1 MACFIVFEGGDGS
14 GKSTQARS
22 LLRRMR
28 RRGVK
33 ALRTHEP
40 GGTPLGQYL
49 RHLLKS
55 GAAMTPM
62 SELMLFEAARA
73 QLVDTVIK
81 PFLDQGGVV
90 IADRFTS
97 STMAYQG
104 YGRGLDRELIERL
117 NREATGGLEPDLT
130 VLLDLQLKR
139 PWPERGRETE
149 IISTVL
155 QWISTA
161 RYVEA
166 TPLWPLRTL
175 KAGWCWTANA
185 RLKTSAGKS
194 GSKCSRFF
202 NLNHSQRQ

>member
-22 LLRRMR
+22 LLRRLR

-33 ALRTHEP
+33 VLRTHEP
-40 GGTPLGQYL
+40 GGTPLGQSL
-49 RHLLKS
+49 RRLLKS
-55 GAAMTPM
+55 GEAMTPM

-73 QLVDTVIK
+73 QLVQNVIR
-81 PFLDQGGVV
+81 PFLEQGGVV

-130 VLLDLQLKR
+130 VFLDL
-139 PWPERGRETE
+139 PVETA
-149 IISTVL
+149 L
-155 QWISTA
+155 A
-161 RYVEA
+161 R
-166 TPLWPLRTL
+166 
-175 KAGWCWTANA
+175 
-185 RLKTSAGKS
+185 KS
-194 GSKCSRFF
+194 GGSGDTFDDAPVDFHRRIHRGYSALAAADPDGWLVLDGQRPPEELSRDIWAKV
-202 NLNHSQRQ
+202 QTII

>member
-22 LLRRMR
+22 LLRRLR
-28 RRGVK
+28 RRGIKV
-33 ALRTHEP
+33 LHTREP
-40 GGTPLGQYL
+40 GGTPLGQSL
-49 RHLLKS
+49 RLLLKS
-55 GAAMTPM
+55 GEAMTPM

-73 QLVDTVIK
+73 QLVQQVIR

-130 VLLDLQLKR
+130 VLLDLPVETALARKGSGKGDNFDDAPVDFHRKIRRGYSALAASDPEGWLVLDGQR
-139 PWPERGRETE
+139 PPEELGRE
-149 IISTVL
+149 IWAKVQGIL
-155 QWISTA
+155 
-161 RYVEA
+161 
-166 TPLWPLRTL
+166 
-175 KAGWCWTANA
+175 
-185 RLKTSAGKS
+185 
-194 GSKCSRFF
+194 
-202 NLNHSQRQ
+202 

>member
-33 ALRTHEP
+33 VLRTHEP

-49 RHLLKS
+49 RRLLKS
-55 GAAMTPM
+55 GDAMTPM
-62 SELMLFEAARA
+62 SELMLFEAARS

-117 NREATGGLEPDLT
+117 NREAAGGLEPDLT
-130 VLLDLQLKR
+130 VLLDLPVETALARKGKGNEDNFDSAPVDFHRKIRRGYTALAAADPGGWLVLDGQR
-139 PWPERGRETE
+139 PPEDLGRE
-149 IISTVL
+149 IWVKVQSIL
-155 QWISTA
+155 
-161 RYVEA
+161 
-166 TPLWPLRTL
+166 
-175 KAGWCWTANA
+175 
-185 RLKTSAGKS
+185 
-194 GSKCSRFF
+194 
-202 NLNHSQRQ
+202 